1 MPSSHQIVAV
11 RRSFLLVS
19 SRNDALVANFYA
31 LLFAENPGLR
41 AIFPQDMGAQHSK
54 LKDMLQTALTS
65 LNSPRAL
72 IAPLKALG
80 ARHRGYGAQSEHY
93 PVVASTLIA
102 TLKEASGPLWTKE
115 MEEAWGAVLGFVAE
129 HMIAGAK
136 EAAAAA

>member
-11 RRSFLLVS
+11 RRSFLLAS
-19 SRNDALVANFYA
+19 SRDDALVANFYG
-31 LLFAENPGLR
+31 LLFSENPGLR
-41 AIFPQDMGAQHSK
+41 AIFPQDMRGQHSK

-65 LNSPRAL
+65 LHTPRAL

-80 ARHRGYGAQSEHY
+80 ARHQGYGARPEHY

-102 TLKEASGPLWTKE
+102 TLREATGPLWT
-115 MEEAWGAVLGFVAE
+115 EETEDAWSAVLGFVAE